1 MKNEDAVVKY
11 KREEDKLIADSD
23 AVEKRKKKKRKTDS
37 SKLDKPSMMDK
48 GGILKMRSGGKMDGL
63 AIRGK
68 TRGRYV

>member
-11 KREEDKLIADSD
+11 KREEDKLVADSD

-37 SKLDKPSMMDK
+37 SNLDKPSMMNK
-48 GGILKMRSGGKMDGL
+48 GGILKMNAGGRADGR

>member
-37 SKLDKPSMMDK
+37 SNLDKPSMMDK